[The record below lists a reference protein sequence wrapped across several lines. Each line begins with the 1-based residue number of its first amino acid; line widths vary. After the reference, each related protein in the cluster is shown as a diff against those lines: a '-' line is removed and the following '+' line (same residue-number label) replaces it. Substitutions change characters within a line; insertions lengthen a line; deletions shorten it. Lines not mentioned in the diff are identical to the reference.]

1 MKSTLLKYSV
11 KASLVF
17 SAVLVTVSE
26 AFAADTQ
33 GYKGLNTEHQLD
45 GNEVFEMDVVD
56 GEALVGGHVGDA
68 THAGKHAS
76 SGLPQMDPTWFPSQ
90 IFWLAVTFLCLYIIF
105 SRKILPEISGT
116 LEMRREQ
123 IESDLNSAQ
132 ELKEEAETV
141 HAAYESNLDEAR
153 KKSTAL
159 FNEAEENIKTKADKK
174 LQSFREKTQNQIA
187 ATEAEIAK
195 AKDAAMGEMH
205 NIAAEIA
212 SVAAEKIVGVS
223 TDMKQAKSLVKN
235 LDKKAA

>member
-11 KASLVF
+11 KASVVF
-17 SAVLVTVSE
+17 FTVTE
-26 AFAADTQ
+26 AFAADAND
-33 GYKGLNTEHQLD
+33 YKGLNTEHQLD

-68 THAGKHAS
+68 AHAGEHAS

-90 IFWLAVTFLCLYIIF
+90 IFWLAVTFLCLYVIF

-123 IESDLNSAQ
+123 IQSDLDSAQ
-132 ELKEEAETV
+132 ELRDEAETV
-141 HAAYESNLDEAR
+141 HTAYEGNLDEAR
-153 KKSTAL
+153 KKSTAM
-159 FNEAEENIKTKADKK
+159 FAEAEENIKAKAEKK
-174 LQSFREKTQNQIA
+174 LQSFREKTQKEIA
-187 ATEAEIAK
+187 ATETEISE
-195 AKDAAMGEMH
+195 AKDAAMGDMH

-223 TDMKQAKSLVKN
+223 TDMKLAKSLVKN
-235 LDKKAA
+235 IDKKAA